1 MTASEAIADLDSNLA
16 DYGQS
21 ISFRKSD
28 GSETLVTTGFVRGY
42 QPQQLVGL
50 IQEVDRNVILSPTGV
65 GAFVIEATDQVAL
78 NGQLGTVQSV
88 EPVSIGATVVRLNCR
103 VRFS

>member
-1 MTASEAIADLDSNLA
+1 MTAEEAIAALDANLS
-16 DYGQS
+16 DYGQA
-21 ISFRKSD
+21 ISFRKADMS
-28 GSETLVTTGFVRGY
+28 TLVTTGFVRGY